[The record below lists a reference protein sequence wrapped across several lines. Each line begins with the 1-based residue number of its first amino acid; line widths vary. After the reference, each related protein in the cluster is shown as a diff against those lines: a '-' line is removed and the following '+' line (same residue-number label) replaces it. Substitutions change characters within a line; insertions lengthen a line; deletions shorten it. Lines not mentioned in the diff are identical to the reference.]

1 MTSGGE
7 GSSGVIVSE
16 ETRKKKS
23 AKMKGRKITWI
34 DKIVKSRKNYKHSK
48 ETIEKILNT
57 KRINGTM
64 NSNKNRKPMT
74 DETKLKISKAS
85 KGRKLTPESIQK
97 ILNTKRINGTF
108 GNHKGYKHTQEH
120 KERMSKIMKGRKIT
134 WGDKISEIKSKEYIM
149 INPKGEI
156 IKIKNMN
163 KFCRENNLNS
173 GNMFSVIKG
182 IRKYH
187 RGWTAYNNN

>member
-48 ETIEKILNT
+48 ETIE
-57 KRINGTM
+57 
-64 NSNKNRKPMT
+64 
-74 DETKLKISKAS
+74 
-85 KGRKLTPESIQK
+85 K